1 MICDDRAYLK
11 CRALQELEM
20 TLAAE
25 NQAAEDAHNELTGCY
40 LRACSGCS
48 EAKSAECVGCPLA
61 FVCRT
66 DIGTPPLPLA
76 A

>member
-11 CRALQELEM
+11 RRALQELDM
-20 TLAAE
+20 TLAADT
-25 NQAAEDAHNELTGCY
+25 QAAEDAHNELTGRY

-48 EAKSAECVGCPLA
+48 KAKTAECVGCPLA
-61 FVCRT
+61 FVCRV
-66 DIGTPPLPLA
+66 DIRTAPLPLA

>member
-11 CRALQELEM
+11 RRALQELEM

-25 NQAAEDAHNELTGCY
+25 SQAAEDAHNELTGRY

-48 EAKSAECVGCPLA
+48 GARTGECVACPLA

-66 DIGTPPLPLA
+66 DIRTPLLPQTA
-76 A
+76 